1 MQTSSRLSN
10 VRWLLLVV
18 AAVVGTLSLWAVLS
32 PSPAHG
38 TVNVSGRDYESA
50 LATWRSQR
58 VAEYEMVVSFAT
70 QNCGLGAFNACGKWT
85 LRVEGDTVAVVEY
98 ARPAAPPEAQAA
110 GDYLRFLT
118 VDGLFEEART
128 TINDGPFYYI
138 GLPLDYMI
146 NFDDG
151 RGYPREIR
159 RDGRQRNAGAVSSMA
174 WHLGRYI
181 LVHDLKIIRTM
192 DN

>member
-1 MQTSSRLSN
+1 
-10 VRWLLLVV
+10 VRWLLRALAALV
-18 AAVVGTLSLWAVLS
+18 GSLSLWAVLS
-32 PSPAHG
+32 PQSGHG
-38 TVNVSGRDYESA
+38 TVNVSGRDYEAA
-50 LATWRSQR
+50 LAKWRTQR
-58 VAEYEMVVSFAT
+58 VAEYEMVVSLAM

-85 LRVEGDTVAVVEY
+85 LRVEGDKVAVVEY
-98 ARPAAPPEAQAA
+98 ARPATPPEAEAL

-118 VDGLFEEART
+118 IDSLFEEART
-128 TINDGPFYYI
+128 TINEGPFDYM
-138 GLPLDYMI
+138 GSPLDYMI

-159 RDGRQRNAGAVSSMA
+159 RDGRQRNDGAVSSMA

-181 LVHDLKIIRTM
+181 QVHDLKVIRTL